1 MNAIEKWHD
10 VMKSGGKDAATKL
23 DELLHNDVVFYSPV
37 VFTPQNGKD
46 ITKLYLSAA
55 SGVFGEKEK
64 TQDSKKQESKFKYVK
79 EIINGNS
86 ACLEFETEMNG
97 LYVNGIDLIT
107 WNDEGKIIEFKVLI
121 RPLQAVNHIHQMM
134 GKMLDQ
140 LKWLNAPEIS
150 CLFST
155 FFYSSWGIF

>member
-37 VFTPQNGKD
+37 VFTPQKGKD

-64 TQDSKKQESKFKYVK
+64 TKGSEKQESKFKYVK

-140 LKWLNAPEIS
+140 LK
-150 CLFST
+150 
-155 FFYSSWGIF
+155 